1 MDGIDN
7 EISFLSDFHDDPVS
21 LKAERFNNIIR
32 KILTKKKFNKKL
44 NLLFNKKDLIDN
56 VERVAQPLKKRP
68 NFRKRS
74 INEPTWIVNNRKKA
88 HESGQEHVNNKGRLI
103 PVKKIVSKEECAIKC
118 KFNCT
123 QKIDRETQRI
133 TFMVSYN
140 FDTNGKHSFIA

>member
-21 LKAERFNNIIR
+21 SKAERFNNIIR

-74 INEPTWIVNNRKKA
+74 INELTWIVNNRKKA
-88 HESGQEHVNNKGRLI
+88 LE
-103 PVKKIVSKEECAIKC
+103 
-118 KFNCT
+118 
-123 QKIDRETQRI
+123 
-133 TFMVSYN
+133 
-140 FDTNGKHSFIA
+140 